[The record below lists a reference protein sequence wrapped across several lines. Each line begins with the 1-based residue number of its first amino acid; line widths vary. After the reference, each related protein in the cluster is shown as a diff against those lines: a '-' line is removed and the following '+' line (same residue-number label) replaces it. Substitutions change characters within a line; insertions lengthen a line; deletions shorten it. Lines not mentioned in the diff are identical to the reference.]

1 MSFRKHFLA
10 WVCVPLVAAGAMTGC
25 TTKRERV
32 EQRQQTS
39 DKSPITTPP
48 DGASRGI
55 SPTPDR
61 AVVDTVSSVAEI
73 FSRIHEYESTLSQ
86 IIAAGRLDELG
97 ADASRIS
104 ELLRTAGRLVQVSPD
119 QRSNFESHVSAAER
133 AADALGEAGTAGNLE
148 ESKARNADLQRELG
162 IVERLAHPGTS

>member
-1 MSFRKHFLA
+1 MSLRNVLVWA
-10 WVCVPLVAAGAMTGC
+10 CVPLVAAGASIGC
-25 TTKRERV
+25 TTRRESV

-39 DKSPITTPP
+39 GKSPITTPS
-48 DGASRGI
+48 DGVARGV

-61 AVVDTVSSVAEI
+61 AVVDTVSSVADI

-104 ELLRTAGRLVQVSPD
+104 GLLAMAELRVQIPPS
-119 QRSNFESHVSAAER
+119 QRGDFESHVSAAKS
-133 AADALGEAGTAGNLE
+133 AASALGEAGRAGSLE

-162 IVERLAHPGTS
+162 IVERLARAGT